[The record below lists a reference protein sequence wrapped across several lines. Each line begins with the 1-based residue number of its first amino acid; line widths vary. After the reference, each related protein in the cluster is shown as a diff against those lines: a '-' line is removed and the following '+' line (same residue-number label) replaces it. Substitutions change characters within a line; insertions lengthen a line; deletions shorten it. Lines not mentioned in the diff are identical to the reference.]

1 MKQIL
6 SLTGVCVFINA
17 IRVGNN
23 MKQNESDS
31 ELLKLA
37 ALACGYVINE
47 ARQRE
52 RELSG
57 YSHVG
62 LWLDNHT
69 CWNPLADDEA
79 AFRLMVKLNL
89 IVDFNPVLNRAM
101 VREYFLNDREWVE
114 WVENGKNQSNA
125 LAATRRAIVRAAAEI
140 GRRVKTV
147 APA

>member
-1 MKQIL
+1 
-6 SLTGVCVFINA
+6 
-17 IRVGNN
+17 
-23 MKQNESDS
+23 MKQNESDI

-69 CWNPLADDEA
+69 CWNPLADDGNA
-79 AFRLMVKLNL
+79 LSLAVKLKISIL
-89 IVDFNPVLNRAM
+89 FEFDRVIACFGDGDYEYET
-101 VREYFLNDREWVE
+101 EYFYD
-114 WVENGKNQSNA
+114 KPKQTDIA
-125 LAATRRAIVRAAAEI
+125 AATRRAIVRAAAAVQI
-140 GRRVKTV
+140 GRQVKTV
-147 APA
+147 VTA

>member
-1 MKQIL
+1 
-6 SLTGVCVFINA
+6 
-17 IRVGNN
+17 
-23 MKQNESDS
+23 MKQNESDI

-69 CWNPLADDEA
+69 CWNPLDDDGNALSLAVTLKISILFEFDRVIA
-79 AFRLMVKLNL
+79 CFG
-89 IVDFNPVLNRAM
+89 DGDHEYET
-101 VREYFLNDREWVE
+101 EYFYD
-114 WVENGKNQSNA
+114 KPKPTDI
-125 LAATRRAIVRAAAEI
+125 AAAARRAIVRAAAAVQI
-140 GRRVKTV
+140 GRQVKTV
-147 APA
+147 ATA